1 MVKKYKIAKSDM
13 KKKTGKNQ
21 VFSNEKLRS
30 HNHKLLEIILEARQL
45 STEDEVIKKLGE
57 ALEVDTRKEIKK
69 NPVSRNPFIKWR

>member
-1 MVKKYKIAKSDM
+1 MV
-13 KKKTGKNQ
+13 KKTGKNQ

-45 STEDEVIKKLGE
+45 STEDKVVEKLGE

-69 NPVSRNPFIKWR
+69 NPVSRNPFIKLR